1 MPELHWIAG
10 TCPPP
15 DERNEIRR
23 KTSDGLNS
31 CPTVFELGDEVVLQ
45 GYELDTETRRML
57 NIPEGENAV
66 RMPKDVYLSG
76 ADVLSGRR
84 G

>member
-1 MPELHWIAG
+1 MPKPYWIAG
-10 TCPPP
+10 TCLPP

-23 KTSDGLNS
+23 KPSDGLSS

-45 GYELDTETRRML
+45 GYELDDETRRML

-66 RMPKDVYLSG
+66 RMPKDVYVRG
-76 ADVLSGRR
+76 ADVLTGRR

>member
-1 MPELHWIAG
+1 
-10 TCPPP
+10 
-15 DERNEIRR
+15 
-23 KTSDGLNS
+23 
-31 CPTVFELGDEVVLQ
+31 VFELGDEVVLQ

-66 RMPKDVYLSG
+66 RMPKDVYLNG